1 MASGGTLPA
10 GKVVLGLACFCPP
23 INELQVWALV
33 TLFLILGI
41 GFVAWELRLGSKW
54 TGSPS
59 SWGCWLCGLGKIG
72 EALVASE
79 NHS

>member
-1 MASGGTLPA
+1 MAVGWKSGSW
-10 GKVVLGLACFCPP
+10 VGLFWSP

-33 TLFLILGI
+33 TLFSYFGHWLCCMGVEIKS
-41 GFVAWELRLGSKW
+41 EW

-79 NHS
+79 SHS